1 MKKVIKIAEA
11 RVIAKNNPQ
20 LDADDLIWGI
30 EYLNKGHEA
39 SAGGIIKS
47 VHRIA
52 PNAYITTI

>member
-30 EYLNKGHEA
+30 GARFNKTINT
-39 SAGGIIKS
+39 SVKS
-47 VHRIA
+47 
-52 PNAYITTI
+52 T